1 MGIAVSNDRD
11 TPISALRLLLPN
23 SKVVVSTEMKTT
35 LRMFDLPNG
44 SKMLLLSAL
53 FWTSEK

>member
-11 TPISALRLLLPN
+11 TPISALRLLLPT
-23 SKVVVSTEMKTT
+23 SKVIVSTEMKTT

-44 SKMLLLSAL
+44 SKMLLLSTL